1 MIEVAVTSPLP
12 GRAEAMLGDRF
23 ALRVHRGAALTGED
37 ELAAFIGA
45 AAGAVT
51 LLANPVS
58 RTVLERC
65 LELRVVGN
73 VAVGYD
79 NIDVAAAA
87 ERGVWVTNTPDVLTE
102 ATADLAWALVLAVT
116 RRLGEAEAYLREGRF
131 RGWALDLLLGSGL
144 QGKRIG
150 IVGYGRIGRAVAR
163 RALASGMEVACSD
176 RAPIGDAVPPAVQLP
191 LDELLATS
199 AVVSVHAPLE
209 RLDPPPA
216 RRTAAAPDAAGRGA
230 RQHRPRAAGR
240 RGGAGRV
247 LESGHLGG
255 AGLDVYEHEPAV
267 HPGLLG
273 RHDVV
278 LLPHVGSATRETRAA
293 MAELAAAN
301 VAAVLEGGEPPT
313 PVVRGRRPAA
323 TAVGVLGRLAC
334 GRTIGCTRRAG
345 APAVRSR
352 RAPLRAR
359 AAPRGPTRD
368 AKSSA

>member
-1 MIEVAVTSPLP
+1 VIEVAVTSPLP
-12 GRAEAMLGDRF
+12 GRAEAMLSGHF
-23 ALRVHRGAALTGED
+23 GLRVHRGAALTGED

-58 RTVLERC
+58 RKVLESC
-65 LELRVVGN
+65 PQLRVVGN

-79 NIDVAAAA
+79 NIDVAVAAA
-87 ERGVWVTNTPDVLTE
+87 RGVWVTNTPDVLTE

-116 RRLGEAEAYLREGRF
+116 RRLAEAEAYLREGRF
-131 RGWALDLLLGSGL
+131 RGWALDLLLGTGL

-176 RAPIGDAVPPAVQLP
+176 RAPVGGAVPPALALP
-191 LDELLATS
+191 LDELLAS
-199 AVVSVHAPLE
+199 CAVVSLHAPLDASTHHLLDE
-209 RLDPPPA
+209 RRLRLMP
-216 RRTAAAPDAAGRGA
+216 RGA
-230 RQHRPRAAGR
+230 VLVNTARGPLIDEAALV
-240 RGGAGRV
+240 RV

-273 RHDVV
+273 RRDVV

-301 VAAVLEGGEPPT
+301 VAAVLGGGEPPT
-313 PVVRGRRPAA
+313 PVVRGR
-323 TAVGVLGRLAC
+323 
-334 GRTIGCTRRAG
+334 
-345 APAVRSR
+345 
-352 RAPLRAR
+352 
-359 AAPRGPTRD
+359 
-368 AKSSA
+368 